1 LIIDF
6 HTHIYPEWVAAKIL
20 PAAKRKLKVEVPGT
34 GAPEDLRR
42 MMKVAKVT
50 GSVLLPLAK
59 GREDVS
65 SLNDWILSV
74 SGGKSAD
81 LTAFGAVHP
90 FMPNLE
96 LELDRLASQGIKG
109 VKMMPL
115 LQEVYPDD
123 PCCGNFYEALIERK
137 MILVAHAGRD
147 PLDRQEVF
155 GTPERFAR
163 TVACYPDLR
172 LVLAHLGG
180 LRMWDDVR
188 RHLLPA
194 GGNVYFDTAYVSF
207 YMGQEEMAELIR
219 DIGPDRVIFGSDYPW
234 EEPGRA
240 VEIIKGLGLCEEE
253 ERAILGRNAA
263 TLLDVGLE
271 LTTTLTTKAQRHKDD
286 LDSEIEPKVYTSLE

>member
-1 LIIDF
+1 LILDF

-20 PAAKRKLKVEVPGT
+20 PAAKRKLKVEVPGS

-42 MMKVAKVT
+42 MMQAAGIA

-74 SGGKSAD
+74 SRENRE

-96 LELDRLASQGIKG
+96 AELDRLAARGVKG

-123 PCCGNFYEALIERK
+123 PRCGRLFEALIEKK

-147 PLDRQEVF
+147 PLDRPEVF
-155 GTPERFAR
+155 GTPDRFAR
-163 TVACYPDLR
+163 TIECYPELR

-188 RHLLPA
+188 RYLLSA
-194 GGNVYFDTAYVSF
+194 GENVYFDTAYVSF
-207 YMGQEEMAELIR
+207 YMGPEEMGELIR
-219 DIGPDRVIFGSDYPW
+219 DIGPQRVIFGSDYPW

-240 VEIIKGLGLCEEE
+240 AEIIRGLGLSATEEQ
-253 ERAILGRNAA
+253 AVLGKNAA
-263 TLLDVGLE
+263 MLLN
-271 LTTTLTTKAQRHKDD
+271 TTG
-286 LDSEIEPKVYTSLE
+286 PKVYTSLE

>member
-20 PAAKRKLKVEVPGT
+20 PAAKRKLKVAVPGT
-34 GAPEDLRR
+34 GAPQDLLR
-42 MMKVAKVT
+42 MMQVAKVT

-74 SGGKSAD
+74 SGGKSEE

-96 LELDRLASQGIKG
+96 AELDRLASQGIKG

-194 GGNVYFDTAYVSF
+194 AGGNVYFDTAYVSF

-219 DIGPDRVIFGSDYPW
+219 DIGPERVIFGSDYPW

-240 VEIIKGLGLCEEE
+240 VEIIKGLGLCEVEE
-253 ERAILGRNAA
+253 QAILGKNAVA
-263 TLLDVGLE
+263 LLGRDVELE

-286 LDSEIEPKVYTSLE
+286 LDT

>member
-20 PAAKRKLKVEVPGT
+20 PAAKRKLKVAVPGT
-34 GAPEDLRR
+34 GSPEDLRR
-42 MMKVAKVT
+42 MMQAAGVA

-65 SLNDWILSV
+65 SLNDWVRSV
-74 SGGKSAD
+74 SGESEE

-90 FMPNLE
+90 FMPDLE
-96 LELDRLASQGIKG
+96 AELDRLANWGVKG

-123 PCCGNFYEALIERK
+123 PRCARLYEALIERK

-155 GTPERFAR
+155 GTPDRFAR
-163 TVACYPDLR
+163 TIECYPDLR

-188 RHLLPA
+188 RHLLSA

-207 YMGQEEMAELIR
+207 YMGREEMGELIR
-219 DIGPDRVIFGSDYPW
+219 DIGPERVIFGSDYPW
-234 EEPGRA
+234 EKPGKA
-240 VEIIKGLGLCEEE
+240 AEIIKSLELCDAEEQ
-253 ERAILGRNAA
+253 AILSKNAA
-263 TLLDVGLE
+263 KLLG
-271 LTTTLTTKAQRHKDD
+271 
-286 LDSEIEPKVYTSLE
+286 IESL

>member
-6 HTHIYPEWVAAKIL
+6 HTHIYPGPVAAKIL
-20 PAAKRKLKVEVPGT
+20 PAAKKKLNVEVPGT
-34 GAPEDLRR
+34 GAPGDLRR
-42 MMKVAKVT
+42 MMQAGGVA

-59 GREDVS
+59 GRTDIS

-74 SGGKSAD
+74 SKESEE
-81 LTAFGAVHP
+81 LRAFGAVHP
-90 FMPNLE
+90 FMKDME
-96 LELDRLASQGIKG
+96 AELDRLASWGIKG

-123 PCCGNFYEALIERK
+123 PRCGRLYEALIERK

-147 PLDRQEVF
+147 PIDRQEIF

-163 TVACYPDLR
+163 TVECYPDLR
-172 LVLAHLGG
+172 VVLAHLGG

-188 RHLLPA
+188 QHLLPT

-207 YMGQEEMAELIR
+207 YMGRQEMAELIR
-219 DIGPDRVIFGSDYPW
+219 DIGPKRVIFGSDYPW

-240 VEIIKGLGLCEEE
+240 AQIIAHLGLEEA
-253 ERAILGRNAA
+253 EREDVLWRNAI
-263 TLLDVGLE
+263 TLLD
-271 LTTTLTTKAQRHKDD
+271 
-286 LDSEIEPKVYTSLE
+286 

>member
-1 LIIDF
+1 MIIDF

-34 GAPEDLRR
+34 RRARRSASHDAGGRSCRIGAPAPGQRQGGCLQPQRLDLVRLGES
-42 MMKVAKVT
+42 K
-50 GSVLLPLAK
+50 
-59 GREDVS
+59 E
-65 SLNDWILSV
+65 
-74 SGGKSAD
+74 

-96 LELDRLASQGIKG
+96 AELDRLAAWGVKG

-123 PCCGNFYEALIERK
+123 PRCDRLYEALIERK

-163 TVACYPDLR
+163 TVECYPDLR

-207 YMGQEEMAELIR
+207 YMGREEMGELIR
-219 DIGPDRVIFGSDYPW
+219 DIGPERVIFGSDYPW

-240 VEIIKGLGLCEEE
+240 AEIIKGLGLCVAEEQ
-253 ERAILGRNAA
+253 AVLGKNAA
-263 TLLDVGLE
+263 TLLGTE
-271 LTTTLTTKAQRHKDD
+271 AQRRFD
-286 LDSEIEPKVYTSLE
+286 

>member
-1 LIIDF
+1 MSLIIDF

-20 PAAKRKLKVEVPGT
+20 PAAKRKLKVAVPGS
-34 GAPEDLRR
+34 GAPQDLLR
-42 MMKVAKVT
+42 MMQAAGIT

-74 SGGKSAD
+74 SGCEE

-96 LELDRLASQGIKG
+96 LELDRLAAWGIKG

-123 PCCGNFYEALIERK
+123 PCCGNFYEALIDRK

-155 GTPERFAR
+155 GTPERFSR
-163 TVACYPDLR
+163 TVECYPDLR

-194 GGNVYFDTAYVSF
+194 VPRGA
-207 YMGQEEMAELIR
+207 R
-219 DIGPDRVIFGSDYPW
+219 R
-234 EEPGRA
+234 
-240 VEIIKGLGLCEEE
+240 GLGHPPFAPS
-253 ERAILGRNAA
+253 RAAGRGGGQRGVA
-263 TLLDVGLE
+263 LLRLPWRGD
-271 LTTTLTTKAQRHKDD
+271 
-286 LDSEIEPKVYTSLE
+286 